1 MAAAVCARA
10 STVADS
16 FVLPGV
22 DAADIR
28 LESGRWCRYIVVDEA
43 MGEVDS
49 TSFYIAVLGHQSVRV
64 DGVHA
69 DDTRADEAYWV
80 EFESSPVGAP
90 SGERD
95 VTKALISSKIKDY
108 AYGDS
113 LYRYVYEMYIKKGD
127 EPVQPAD
134 PYDLKQVTLANPTS
148 ESDWIRHPDSTVST
162 PMGPIVSTW
171 KELTVEEAREIPT
184 GRVTLLQHNV
194 DRFRV
199 WSSEEVPI
207 FSLVKC
213 VIERSRESK
222 TVPAVPGIP
231 TAGARESRTTAV
243 IVDFGDGARPI
254 LSVP

>member
-1 MAAAVCARA
+1 MAAAVCAHA
-10 STVADS
+10 STVAQS

-22 DAADIR
+22 DATDIR

-49 TSFYIAVLGHQSVRV
+49 TSFYVAVLGHQSV
-64 DGVHA
+64 
-69 DDTRADEAYWV
+69 RADEAYWV
-80 EFESSPVGAP
+80 EFESAPVGAP
-90 SGERD
+90 AGERD
-95 VTKALISSKIKDY
+95 VTKVLISSKIKDY

-134 PYDLKQVTLANPTS
+134 PIDLKQVTLASPTS
-148 ESDWIRHPDSTVST
+148 ESEWIRHPDSTVST

-184 GRVTLLQHNV
+184 GRVTLLQHKV

-199 WSSEEVPI
+199 WSSMEVPI

-243 IVDFGDGARPI
+243 IVDFGNDARAL